1 KSKGRFALPGK
12 LKRSRETDPKKRELF
27 IVEGQSAGGTAVE
40 GRDSGY
46 QEVLFMRGK
55 VLNVEKSRVD
65 KALQNNEINN
75 IITAVG
81 TDYLD
86 DFKINKVR
94 YGKIILLTDADVDGQ
109 HIATLLFTFF
119 YRYLR
124 PLIEHGLLYIARPPL
139 YKVNIIGSEAKVFF
153 KNLYGN
159 TTYLQKENDRINLLK
174 KAEEKGIDKTK
185 FTFNRFKGL
194 GEMNADQLKETA
206 MDPNTRNIERVTIED
221 ALESEEWLIKLM
233 GDDVSARKKF
243 IKQGVFDE
251 DDSAKGE
258 FYKNAFTVSENPIN

>member
-1 KSKGRFALPGK
+1 M
-12 LKRSRETDPKKRELF
+12 
-27 IVEGQSAGGTAVE
+27 EGQSAGGTAVE
-40 GRDSGY
+40 GRDLGY

-139 YKVNIIGSEAKVFF
+139 YKVNIIGSEAKEFF
-153 KNLYGN
+153 KNLYGH
-159 TTYLQKENDRINLLK
+159 TTYLQKENEGSI
-174 KAEEKGIDKTK
+174 
-185 FTFNRFKGL
+185 
-194 GEMNADQLKETA
+194 
-206 MDPNTRNIERVTIED
+206 
-221 ALESEEWLIKLM
+221 
-233 GDDVSARKKF
+233 
-243 IKQGVFDE
+243 
-251 DDSAKGE
+251 
-258 FYKNAFTVSENPIN
+258 